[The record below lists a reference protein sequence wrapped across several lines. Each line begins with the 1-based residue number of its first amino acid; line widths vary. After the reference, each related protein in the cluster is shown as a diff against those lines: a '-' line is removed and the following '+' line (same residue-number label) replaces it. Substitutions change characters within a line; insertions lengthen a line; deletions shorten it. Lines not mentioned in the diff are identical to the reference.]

1 MRDQLGIVVYFSFKY
16 LNVNFFSMSQ
26 RREVNFPNF
35 LHFKI
40 ILFIFEFDWRRSSGK
55 ISKTTRHPHVHIFIQ
70 MFLTIVKNADRKLIL
85 FLYFIYWKV
94 FTKSYLKIIYITV
107 YKIAFNDRL
116 IYNISSDRS
125 EEGQTDSY
133 LIIFTDSVEVG
144 KMAKNEIAAMLG
156 NVISIIS
163 GLG

>member
-1 MRDQLGIVVYFSFKY
+1 
-16 LNVNFFSMSQ
+16 
-26 RREVNFPNF
+26 
-35 LHFKI
+35 
-40 ILFIFEFDWRRSSGK
+40 
-55 ISKTTRHPHVHIFIQ
+55 
-70 MFLTIVKNADRKLIL
+70 MFLTIVNNADRKLIL

-94 FTKSYLKIIYITV
+94 FTKSYLKVIYITV

-163 GLG
+163 GLC